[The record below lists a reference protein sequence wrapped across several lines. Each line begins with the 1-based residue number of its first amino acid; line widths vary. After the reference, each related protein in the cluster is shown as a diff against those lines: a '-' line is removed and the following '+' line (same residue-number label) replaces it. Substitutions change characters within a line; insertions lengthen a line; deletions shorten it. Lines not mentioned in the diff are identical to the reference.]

1 MPFAAV
7 GSESRDSY
15 GPNEKGLYERKPLGP
30 RGRLPKQE
38 FVITSSGW
46 SHFATT
52 SLDWSP
58 LGPMGRLPEQEFAT
72 TSSVLFFLFVFFI
85 IDQSNFGCKNN
96 TFLSI
101 KYAKIENVTSE
112 KRVFTIQGDG

>member
-1 MPFAAV
+1 
-7 GSESRDSY
+7 
-15 GPNEKGLYERKPLGP
+15 
-30 RGRLPKQE
+30 
-38 FVITSSGW
+38 
-46 SHFATT
+46 
-52 SLDWSP
+52 LDWSP

-72 TSSVLFFLFVFFI
+72 GFSVLFFLFVFFI

-112 KRVFTIQGDG
+112 KRVFYDSRGWGAASSRKSDRSRFVFY